1 MKRTS
6 RAMLVLTLGAAVSA
20 AALRLAATETV
31 WSGVYTE
38 EQAKAG
44 EELYGG
50 YCADCHGDDLA
61 GIEQAPPLAG
71 TAFGEKWNKADLRK
85 LYELVEAMPP
95 KKPKSLTAKQ
105 YTDILSYLLF
115 ANEMPAGT
123 TPLDADR
130 GALAAIMFTSVRPQP

>member
-1 MKRTS
+1 V
-6 RAMLVLTLGAAVSA
+6 AVLALGAWISVA
-20 AALRLAATETV
+20 AASQQPPPTTV

-38 EQAKAG
+38 EQATRG
-44 EELYGG
+44 EELYSG

-61 GIEQAPPLAG
+61 GIEQAPALAG
-71 TAFGEKWNKADLRK
+71 SAFGEKWNKADLRK

-95 KKPKSLTAKQ
+95 RKPKSLTAKQ

-123 TPLDADR
+123 TPLESDR
-130 GALAAIMFTSVRPQP
+130 GALAAITFTTVRPQP